1 MDDGRDRGNRG
12 LPRARE
18 GRGTPW
24 SPNRPKRQRLG
35 QPGSGHQS
43 HPYLRYLRIAVG
55 AALVATVAGPVLSPA
70 PAHSQA
76 PPRLTVVVV
85 VDQMPVHLLE
95 RFDDLYVGGLRRLL
109 DEGAV
114 FTRARHR
121 HGIPHT
127 GPGHATLATGSDP
140 SAHGIVSNNWLDR
153 ATGTWTYAAGDS
165 AHPIVGGA
173 GDGRSPRLL
182 ERSALGTH
190 LKRAHPG
197 ARVIA
202 ISPKDRSA
210 ILTAGH
216 DADGAY
222 WFDAGTGRWIT
233 SAWYRPELP
242 DWVTAFNASGRADA
256 LARREWT
263 PLHDDRVYLRSR
275 ADDAPYENAGEDTT
289 FPHAAP
295 AAREG
300 SGWAPGFAATPW
312 LDELTLDLA
321 RAAID
326 AEDLGGDATPDLLWI
341 GLSAGDY
348 IGHSFGPWSREV
360 QDAMLRLDRALG
372 EFLSD
377 LDGRLGSEGYVVA
390 LSADHGVVPM
400 PEWAHAEGL
409 DARRVDRESLTALI
423 RPALDRAAAAEGVTE
438 PVPATL
444 AYKGVYLRLP
454 RSLAADAAGRV
465 TAAVAQALRAHPRVA
480 DAFTDAELA
489 AGTSRPF
496 AEAFRRSRFAGRSP
510 DIFLLGREHDLIAGR
525 PAITA
530 HLSPYDHD
538 VRVPL
543 IIVGAAVRRGRFGRD
558 VATVDLAPTL
568 ARLLGISEG
577 DFDGAAL
584 EEALG

>member
-1 MDDGRDRGNRG
+1 M
-12 LPRARE
+12 A
-18 GRGTPW
+18 
-24 SPNRPKRQRLG
+24 
-35 QPGSGHQS
+35 
-43 HPYLRYLRIAVG
+43 
-55 AALVATVAGPVLSPA
+55 AALAGTAAGPAFSA
-70 PAHSQA
+70 PFVHAQA
-76 PPRLTVVVV
+76 PPRLTVVLV
-85 VDQMPVHLLE
+85 VDQMPIHLLE
-95 RFDDLYVGGLRRLL
+95 RFDDLYAGGLRRLL

-127 GPGHATLATGSDP
+127 GPGHATLATGADP
-140 SAHGIVSNNWLDR
+140 SVHGIVSNNWLDR
-153 ATGTWTYAAGDS
+153 GTGTWVYAAGDS
-165 AHPIVGGA
+165 AHPLVGGN
-173 GDGRSPRLL
+173 GEGRSPRLL
-182 ERSALGTH
+182 EWPTLGTH

-233 SAWYRPELP
+233 STWYRPDLP
-242 DWVTAFNASGRADA
+242 DWVAEFNGSGRADS
-256 LARREWT
+256 LAGRQWT
-263 PLHDDRVYLRSR
+263 LLHAEGAYLRSR
-275 ADDAPYENAGEDTT
+275 ADEAPYENDGEDTT
-289 FPHAAP
+289 FPHDAP

-300 SGWAPGFAATPW
+300 PGWAPGFAATPW
-312 LDELTLDLA
+312 LDELTLDLG

-341 GLSAGDY
+341 GLSAGDF

-372 EFLSD
+372 EFLAH
-377 LDGRLGSEGYVVA
+377 LDARLGADSYVVA

-400 PEWAHAEGL
+400 PEWAHAGGL
-409 DARRVDRESLTALI
+409 DARRVDRESITALI
-423 RPALDRAAAAEGVTE
+423 RPALDGSAAAEGATE
-438 PVPATL
+438 PVPASL
-444 AYKGVYLRLP
+444 AYTGVYLRLP
-454 RSLAADAAGRV
+454 GSLPADAAGRV
-465 TAAVAQALRAHPRVA
+465 TAAVAQALRAHPRIA

-489 AGTSRPF
+489 AGTPRPF
-496 AEAFRRSRFAGRSP
+496 AGAFRRSRFPGRSP
-510 DIFLLGREHDLIAGR
+510 DIFLLGREHDLIAG
-525 PAITA
+525 PGITA

-543 IIVGAAVRRGRFGRD
+543 ILMGGAVRAGRFGRD

-568 ARLLGISEG
+568 ARLLGIPDG

-584 EEALG
+584 REVMP